1 MNRYFT
7 SRLFRNFIFLNFF
20 AFLPNLMGT
29 ETVSLHPYTLT
40 KIWNLPIT
48 NSMLTGWIVSV
59 GLIMLVQFIIKGQ
72 PKLIPSKGQLV
83 LETLLS
89 GLKNILEPITGKN
102 ILPHAFPLLIGLFC
116 FILIHNWSGL
126 IPGVG
131 TIGIIDQ
138 TGHLLYFF
146 RPSNSDLNTTL
157 SISIICMLAWA
168 YLVLRFEGIKSFT
181 SHLFGNK
188 ANRKEVPFLI
198 YAFLFFI
205 FILVGAIE
213 CVSILFRLVSLSFRL
228 YGNVFGGESL
238 LTAMQ
243 GLCKYILPVPF
254 YFLEVLIGAIQA
266 FVFTLLV
273 AVYIGLVCNHEEA
286 H

>member
-1 MNRYFT
+1 MKYFSKRLLKSFAIFSIFSPVHFVKGAEAVSQSAYKLT
-7 SRLFRNFIFLNFF
+7 SL
-20 AFLPNLMGT
+20 
-29 ETVSLHPYTLT
+29 
-40 KIWNLPIT
+40 WNVPIT
-48 NSMLTGWIVSV
+48 NSMVTGWVVSLMLIVC
-59 GLIMLVQFIIKGQ
+59 VQIIIKGKAQ
-72 PKLIPSKGQLV
+72 LIPNKGQLV
-83 LETLLS
+83 LEVMVS
-89 GLKNILEPITGKN
+89 GLKDILEPITGKS
-102 ILPHAFPLLIGLFC
+102 ILPHAFPLLIGLFS

-126 IPGVG
+126 LPGVG
-131 TIGIIDQ
+131 TFGWVDSK
-138 TGHLLYFF
+138 GHLIYFF

-157 SISIICMLAWA
+157 ALSLVSMIAWG
-168 YLVLRFEGIKSFT
+168 YFVLRYEGLRSFM

-198 YAFLFFI
+198 YAFLFFV
-205 FILVGAIE
+205 FILVGGIE
-213 CVSILFRLVSLSFRL
+213 CISILFRLVSLSFRL

-238 LTAMQ
+238 LSAMQ

-254 YFLEVLIGAIQA
+254 YFLEILIGAIQA